1 MDEKEIRD
9 RLEARNTAYIEF
21 LTELNED
28 RRKDSFF
35 QKVILGVLIVLLVFA
50 IAGIIVISIRC
61 QNRIEAMADK
71 SEARMYDFISQYDF
85 DTSYNLDSA
94 LNDNNSGN
102 INITRN

>member
-28 RRKDSFF
+28 RRKDSLF
-35 QKVILGVLIVLLVFA
+35 QKIILGVLIGLLVFA
-50 IAGIIVISIRC
+50 IAGIIFISIRC

-71 SEARMYDFISQYDF
+71 SEKRMYDFISQYDF

>member
-35 QKVILGVLIVLLVFA
+35 QKIILGVLIVLLVFA
-50 IAGIIVISIRC
+50 IAGIIFISVRC

-71 SEARMYDFISQYDF
+71 SEKRMYDFISQYDF

>member
-1 MDEKEIRD
+1 MDEKEIKEM
-9 RLEARNTAYIEF
+9 LESRNASYIQF

-35 QKVILGVLIVLLVFA
+35 QKIMNGVLLGILLVA
-50 IAGIIVISIRC
+50 IGGIVFVGIRC
-61 QNRIEAMADK
+61 QDKIEAMADK
-71 SEARMYDFISQYDF
+71 SEKRMYDFISQYDF